1 MKNYTSFL
9 KGNKTISRM
18 AGLPKTI
25 QVFDKRSSECDVI
38 KIERFLFE
46 ESAYPV
52 ETIYLSKV
60 GEKWVSAL
68 SLARSGYMR
77 YELLP
82 D

>member
-1 MKNYTSFL
+1 MV
-9 KGNKTISRM
+9 
-18 AGLPKTI
+18 GLPKNR

-60 GEKWVSAL
+60 GEKWCQPFL
-68 SLARSGYMR
+68 LA
-77 YELLP
+77 ELDICDMSYFPNLKTTLYCK
-82 D
+82 

>member
-1 MKNYTSFL
+1 MKNYTTFI
-9 KGNKTISRM
+9 KGNKTTSRM

-38 KIERFLFE
+38 IIERFLFE

-68 SLARSGYMR
+68 SLARSG
-77 YELLP
+77 
-82 D
+82 

>member
-25 QVFDKRSSECDVI
+25 HVFDKRSSECDVV

-46 ESAYPV
+46 EGIDKFVFV
-52 ETIYLSKV
+52 EYL
-60 GEKWVSAL
+60 
-68 SLARSGYMR
+68 
-77 YELLP
+77 
-82 D
+82 